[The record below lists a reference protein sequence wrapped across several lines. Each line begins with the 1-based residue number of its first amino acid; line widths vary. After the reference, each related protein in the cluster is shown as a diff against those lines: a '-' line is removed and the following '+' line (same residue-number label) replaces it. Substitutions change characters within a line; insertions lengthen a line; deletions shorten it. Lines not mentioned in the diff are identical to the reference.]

1 MAIISKNMETQEKII
16 STFEELQKTIYDLK
30 HQIVELEL
38 LFNQACNRHIDSN
51 FQKEWLLDRISS
63 RHDMITLRHD
73 AMLLIRDTVSAFRD
87 FDGYFL
93 DLKQLLQSIELL
105 MLNHADEEEYEIAA
119 IIKKWHEK
127 FAQAIYF
134 VGDLIY

>member
-1 MAIISKNMETQEKII
+1 MAIVSKNMETQEKII
-16 STFEELQKTIYDLK
+16 STFEELQQAIYDLK
-30 HQIVELEL
+30 HQLVESEL

-63 RHDMITLRHD
+63 RYDRITLRHD
-73 AMLLIRDTVSAFRD
+73 VMLLVRDTISAFRD

-93 DLKQLLQSIELL
+93 DVKQLIQSIESL
-105 MLNHADEEEYEIAA
+105 MLSHADEEEYEIAA

-127 FAQAIYF
+127 FAEAIYF
-134 VGDLIY
+134 ISDFTY

>member
-30 HQIVELEL
+30 HQIVEFEL

-93 DLKQLLQSIELL
+93 DLKQLLQSVELL

-127 FAQAIYF
+127 FAHAIYF
-134 VGDLIY
+134 VGDLTY

>member
-16 STFEELQKTIYDLK
+16 STFEELQTTIYDLK
-30 HQIVELEL
+30 NQIVEFEL

-73 AMLLIRDTVSAFRD
+73 AMLLIRETVSAFRD

-93 DLKQLLQSIELL
+93 DVKQLLQSIELL
-105 MLNHADEEEYEIAA
+105 MLNHAEEEEYEIAA
-119 IIKKWHEK
+119 IIKKWHDK

-134 VGDLIY
+134 VGDLTY

>member
-16 STFEELQKTIYDLK
+16 STFEELQKAIYDLK
-30 HQIVELEL
+30 HQIVEFEL

-134 VGDLIY
+134 VGALIY

>member
-1 MAIISKNMETQEKII
+1 METQEKII
-16 STFEELQKTIYDLK
+16 STFEELQTTIYDLK
-30 HQIVELEL
+30 NQIVEFEL

-73 AMLLIRDTVSAFRD
+73 AMLLIRETVSAFRD

-93 DLKQLLQSIELL
+93 DVKQLLQSIELL
-105 MLNHADEEEYEIAA
+105 MLNHAEEEEYEIAA
-119 IIKKWHEK
+119 IIKKWHDK
-127 FAQAIYF
+127 FVQAVYF
-134 VGDLIY
+134 VGDLTY

>member
-16 STFEELQKTIYDLK
+16 STFEELQKAIYDLK
-30 HQIVELEL
+30 HQIVEFEL

-127 FAQAIYF
+127 FAQAIDF
-134 VGDLIY
+134 VGDFNY

>member
-30 HQIVELEL
+30 HQIVEFEL

-51 FQKEWLLDRISS
+51 FQKEWLLDRVSS

>member
-16 STFEELQKTIYDLK
+16 STFEELQKAIYDLK
-30 HQIVELEL
+30 NQIVEFEL

-51 FQKEWLLDRISS
+51 FQKEWLLDRISC
-63 RHDMITLRHD
+63 RQDMITLRHD
-73 AMLLIRDTVSAFRD
+73 AMLLIRETVSAFRD

-93 DLKQLLQSIELL
+93 DPKQLLQSIELL

-119 IIKKWHEK
+119 IIKKWYEK

-134 VGDLIY
+134 IGDLTY

>member
-16 STFEELQKTIYDLK
+16 STFEELQATIYDLK
-30 HQIVELEL
+30 NQIVEFEL

-73 AMLLIRDTVSAFRD
+73 AMLLIRETVSAFRD

-93 DLKQLLQSIELL
+93 DVKQLLQSIELL
-105 MLNHADEEEYEIAA
+105 MLNHAEEEEYEIAA
-119 IIKKWHEK
+119 IIKKWHDK

-134 VGDLIY
+134 VGDLTY

>member
-16 STFEELQKTIYDLK
+16 STFEELQKAIYDLK
-30 HQIVELEL
+30 HQIVEFEL

-73 AMLLIRDTVSAFRD
+73 GMLLIRDTVSAFRD

-119 IIKKWHEK
+119 IIKKWYEK
-127 FAQAIYF
+127 FAQAIDF
-134 VGDLIY
+134 VGDLTY

>member
-16 STFEELQKTIYDLK
+16 STFEELQKAIYDLK
-30 HQIVELEL
+30 HQIVEFEL

-119 IIKKWHEK
+119 IIKKWYEK
-127 FAQAIYF
+127 FTQAIDF
-134 VGDLIY
+134 VGDLTY

>member
-1 MAIISKNMETQEKII
+1 METQEKII
-16 STFEELQKTIYDLK
+16 STFEELQTTIYDLK
-30 HQIVELEL
+30 NQIVEFEL

-73 AMLLIRDTVSAFRD
+73 AMLLIRETVSAFRD

-93 DLKQLLQSIELL
+93 DVKQLLQSIELL
-105 MLNHADEEEYEIAA
+105 MFNHAEEEEYEIAA
-119 IIKKWHEK
+119 IIKKWHDK

-134 VGDLIY
+134 VGDLTY